1 LGNAQIQQPK
11 NLQLDAAQK
20 FLGYSS
26 TQEQNR
32 EYVTTYRAYKVT
44 LLQETRRVE
53 IQLLGTFQAC
63 CSSELPEQHEKNPFQ
78 NTSTNGRRVINTG
91 VGGAEHSS

>member
-1 LGNAQIQQPK
+1 LLGNAQIQQPK

-20 FLGYSS
+20 FLGYS
-26 TQEQNR
+26 TAN
-32 EYVTTYRAYKVT
+32 VTTYRAYKVT